1 MDAMQPRGDAASRT
15 QARVNLMPRSLTVR
29 VRRLHRLLV
38 PLAAAPLLLTAAS
51 GSLYSLLLEQG
62 IDAFWLL
69 KVHTGRF
76 GPLNLQPYYS
86 VLLGLLTLVVIIS
99 GLAMLMSKNRPKPD
113 GHFN

>member
-1 MDAMQPRGDAASRT
+1 
-15 QARVNLMPRSLTVR
+15 MPRSLTVR
-29 VRRLHRLLV
+29 FRRLHRLLV

>member
-1 MDAMQPRGDAASRT
+1 
-15 QARVNLMPRSLTVR
+15 MPRSLSVR
-29 VRRLHRLLV
+29 FRRLHRLLV

>member
-1 MDAMQPRGDAASRT
+1 
-15 QARVNLMPRSLTVR
+15 MPHSLTLR
-29 VRRLHRLLV
+29 FRRLHRLLV

-86 VLLGLLTLVVIIS
+86 VLLGLLTLVVITS